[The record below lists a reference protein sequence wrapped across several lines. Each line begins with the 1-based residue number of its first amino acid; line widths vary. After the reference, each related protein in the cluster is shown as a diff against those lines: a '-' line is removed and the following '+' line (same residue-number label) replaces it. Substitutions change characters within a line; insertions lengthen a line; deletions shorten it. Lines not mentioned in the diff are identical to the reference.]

1 MAVLF
6 LQLCQHEH
14 SQAKEIEN
22 DNPAHSV
29 YELQCKTADLFA
41 DYKRIFPRQYQAL
54 VMVGLY
60 IFGIICAIIYALI
73 LKSTK
78 FKGEP
83 VPFVMELPNYRL
95 PSAKSVVHLIWEKAK
110 GFIEKAFTII
120 FVASIIIW
128 FLQTFD
134 AKFNVAESP
143 EQSLLAMIG
152 SLVAPILLRSD
163 LVIGEYQQLSLQAL
177 QQKKALCLHLL
188 YLWAEMPSL

>member
-1 MAVLF
+1 
-6 LQLCQHEH
+6 
-14 SQAKEIEN
+14 
-22 DNPAHSV
+22 
-29 YELQCKTADLFA
+29 
-41 DYKRIFPRQYQAL
+41 
-54 VMVGLY
+54 MVGLY

-152 SLVAPILLRSD
+152 SLVAPFLLRSD
-163 LVIGEYQQLSLQAL
+163 LAIGEYQQLSLQAL